1 MRMRTS
7 NPHRA
12 RVMRGCPQEQRWSD
26 DGGTGAPGIQL
37 AGGTLFIE
45 CKPLA
50 GHLNSTRNCLCPAC
64 WSPHAAIKVQSAV
77 AESYLEVQCWA
88 VGAVEFPE
96 LTLNC
101 LHRGLATSPV
111 SAFTKS
117 CATALD
123 GVSGSNHLPRTR
135 SRESQHAQGSDSRTR

>member
-1 MRMRTS
+1 M
-7 NPHRA
+7 
-12 RVMRGCPQEQRWSD
+12 
-26 DGGTGAPGIQL
+26 
-37 AGGTLFIE
+37 
-45 CKPLA
+45 
-50 GHLNSTRNCLCPAC
+50 
-64 WSPHAAIKVQSAV
+64 

-135 SRESQHAQGSDSRTR
+135 SRESQHAQGQKVEHGNLLVVGERLTVVL